1 MRKNL
6 WSCCAITKQPLD
18 GLYDIKGISPSMC
31 MHHILFEDN
40 VKPIRKIQRRLNP
53 LMMEVVKAKIL
64 KLLDAG
70 DITPSRTVNGWR
82 QSMWCLKRPESH
94 WWRTKMMN
102 SSLLT
107 SRVVGECVLI
117 IERLIFLH
125 AKIISHYYS

>member
-1 MRKNL
+1 
-6 WSCCAITKQPLD
+6 
-18 GLYDIKGISPSMC
+18 

-94 WWRTKMMN
+94 
-102 SSLLT
+102 
-107 SRVVGECVLI
+107 
-117 IERLIFLH
+117 
-125 AKIISHYYS
+125 